1 MIKTKKLKNN
11 NKLFSILII
20 IILLILSGTYIIYS
34 YNSNVEAINSIKINL
49 DDISI
54 QDISISDFKL
64 KLFFNFSNPS
74 NITIYNLKSNFDI
87 FISDEYIGKGNF
99 SNLTIP
105 AKSNY
110 IKDISITIY
119 YSGLAEAAVDVIKN
133 VLNSQ
138 KFNLN
143 VEGEISSSI
152 LFDLISV
159 SEKYKLVKSYLN

>member
-11 NKLFSILII
+11 KKLFSILII

-74 NITIYNLKSNFDI
+74 NITIYNLKSNFYVR
-87 FISDEYIGKGNF
+87 FLLS
-99 SNLTIP
+99 
-105 AKSNY
+105 KS
-110 IKDISITIY
+110 S
-119 YSGLAEAAVDVIKN
+119 
-133 VLNSQ
+133 
-138 KFNLN
+138 
-143 VEGEISSSI
+143 
-152 LFDLISV
+152 
-159 SEKYKLVKSYLN
+159 